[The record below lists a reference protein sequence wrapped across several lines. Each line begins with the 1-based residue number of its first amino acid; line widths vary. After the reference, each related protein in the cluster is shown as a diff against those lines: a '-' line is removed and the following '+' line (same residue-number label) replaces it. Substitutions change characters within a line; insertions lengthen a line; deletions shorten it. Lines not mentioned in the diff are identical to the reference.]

1 MHALLPLIKHIIDVS
16 CRSIYFKT
24 NVEVTYYLIKYYVVM
39 KISGSSFC
47 ILYFRFS
54 LKHDSWYA
62 YFAFTEYQK
71 IRLRHLIPV
80 SIVLLK
86 TAIILLHK
94 WLKTQGGNGNTCFI
108 CPHEIIFQTK
118 QIFLFKHVKS
128 ILTYIWQLQCCMS
141 NT

>member
-1 MHALLPLIKHIIDVS
+1 MHALLPLIKNIIDVS
-16 CRSIYFKT
+16 WRSIYFKT
-24 NVEVTYYLIKYYVVM
+24 NVEVTYYLIKYDVV
-39 KISGSSFC
+39 INILRFSSFC
-47 ILYFRFS
+47 ILYFHFS

-94 WLKTQGGNGNTCFI
+94 
-108 CPHEIIFQTK
+108 
-118 QIFLFKHVKS
+118 
-128 ILTYIWQLQCCMS
+128 
-141 NT
+141 